1 MPLFTHI
8 LVGANDMEKSG
19 KFYDAALGGLGLEGE
34 ARGPVRMYRRDGNAF
49 GICSP
54 RNGEPA
60 CHANGGTISFY
71 AETKAMVDAFHAAGL
86 ANGGTDEGEP
96 GRRENAPNRA
106 YGAYLRD
113 PDGNKI
119 AAFSFEPD

>member
-8 LVGANDMEKSG
+8 VVGTDDVARAAS
-19 KFYDAALGGLGLEGE
+19 FYDAALGGLGLEPE
-34 ARGPVRMYRRDGNAF
+34 QRGRRDGNAF
-49 GICSP
+49 VLGPP

-60 CHANGGTISFY
+60 TSANGGTISFF
-71 AETKAMVDAFHAAGL
+71 AETKAQVDAFHAGGL
-86 ANGGTDEGEP
+86 SNGGRCDGPP
-96 GRRENAPNRA
+96 GRRENAPNNA
-106 YGAYLRD
+106 YGACLLD